1 MTLQVFNITGK
12 TPWEK
17 RIGKKKESNRKMTAN
32 SEEWKR
38 KGRLN
43 KRHKQRKQVVKR

>member
-43 KRHKQRKQVVKR
+43 KRHK